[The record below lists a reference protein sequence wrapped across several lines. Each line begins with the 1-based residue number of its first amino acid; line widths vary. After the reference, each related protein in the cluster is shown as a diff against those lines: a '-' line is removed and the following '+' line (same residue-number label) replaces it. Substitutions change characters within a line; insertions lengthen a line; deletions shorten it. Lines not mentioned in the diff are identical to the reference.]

1 MAELDL
7 DADIDGRFVSPLRVA
22 GNTVLVT
29 AELGRRRAHD
39 DEQLMFAAEHG
50 LILITHNVKDYL
62 LLQRAWRHWPD
73 VWGVEPRPLHAGILA
88 VPQVSEEHIVFMADV
103 IDQFIR
109 SGAVLA
115 NRFYEWQWGREWVQQ
130 G

>member
-1 MAELDL
+1 MAELYL
-7 DADIDGRFVSPLRVA
+7 DADIDGCFVSHLRVA

-29 AELGRRRAHD
+29 AEPGRRRAHD
-39 DEQLMFAAEHG
+39 DEQLMFAAERG

-88 VPQVSEEHIVFMADV
+88 FPQVSEEHIVFIAEV

-109 SGAVLA
+109 SGAELA
-115 NRFYEWQWGREWVQQ
+115 NRFYEWKWGREWVQQ